1 MKKLL
6 FFLKKYRKESILSPL
21 LKMLEAL
28 TDLAV
33 PLLVAMIVDDG
44 VAVGDRAVV
53 IRTGLLMVAAALAGL
68 LLAVIAQ
75 YFAARASAGAAA
87 QMRHDLFAKIQSL
100 SFTELD
106 RTGTATLITRM
117 TSDVN
122 QVQNGINMGLRLLL
136 RSPFIVFGALIMALL
151 IDVPSA
157 LVFALAIP
165 LLGLVVFTII
175 LSTMPLY
182 RGVQHKLDAVLG
194 RTRQN
199 LSGVRVLRAF
209 CKEEEESEQF
219 ILSNK
224 DLMRAQKFVGAIS
237 AILNPATYLILNLA
251 IVALVWRGAV
261 RIDSGDLSQGQLIA
275 LYNYMLQI
283 LVELIKL
290 ANLIILLS
298 RSGACMKRIGAVLDM
313 RSSLMVKGNA
323 VPEKAEGRV
332 EFEHVSLRYSG
343 AGADSLQNI
352 SLSCGAGEHFG
363 IIGATGSGKTSLVQ
377 LIPRFY
383 DCTEGCVRV
392 DGVDV
397 RDMDPAFLR
406 GLVGYVP
413 QKAVLFSGSVREN
426 LLWGNPDATDE
437 ELWQALRAAQAEE
450 VILNKPGGL
459 DEPVEQDGRNF
470 SGGQRQRLCIAR
482 ALVGSPRILI
492 LDDSS
497 SALDYAT
504 DAALRAALRS
514 LPWHPTVFIVS
525 QRISSLRGADRII
538 VLEEGLCA
546 GQGTHEELLKDC
558 EIYREIDQIQ
568 TEGGPVHAS

>member
-44 VAVGDRAVV
+44 VAAGDRAVV

-397 RDMDPAFLR
+397 RDMDPTFLR

-546 GQGTHEELLKDC
+546 GQGTHDELLKDC

>member
-44 VAVGDRAVV
+44 VAAGDRAVV

-397 RDMDPAFLR
+397 RDMDPTFLR